1 MTHETSAP
9 APGAAHTPTCQLLAR
24 QAADYR
30 GWWWVAPPRDPWL
43 EGGQGTA
50 ISADLAVR
58 AAWQAAGRPAYSPFE
73 PLPLDSQ
80 PAGDEETPKGAVLFW
95 PKSHAL
101 GEWWL
106 LWLCATLPEGT
117 PLQLV
122 GENQGGIKRVLK
134 VLAALGLDCRKLDS
148 ARRCSLFETRLSR
161 VAIAPE
167 SAWTAFEVEPEGERL
182 VLASHPGV
190 FGHGK
195 LDDGTRLLLETLP
208 AVLPSGGAEMLD
220 MGCGDGILAAWLARR
235 GAAVTAVDVN
245 AFAVEATRR
254 TLAANGLAGEA
265 LSGEA
270 LSGEALSREAL
281 SGEALESDVY
291 SALAGR
297 TFDAIVS
304 NPPFHQE
311 RAIDYGPAAR
321 LILEAPAHLKPGG
334 QLFLVANAFL
344 PYPDLLERAFG
355 GFEILAD
362 DRRFRVYRAIFPGLR

>member
-1 MTHETSAP
+1 MTADTLQAQ
-9 APGAAHTPTCQLLAR
+9 TPTCQLLAR

-43 EGGQGTA
+43 EGGLGTA
-50 ISADLAVR
+50 ISADFAVR
-58 AAWQAAGRPAYSPFE
+58 AAWQAAGRPAHSPFE
-73 PLPLDSQ
+73 PLPLASQ
-80 PAGDEETPKGAVLFW
+80 PAGDEEAPKGVVLFW

-134 VLAALGLDCRKLDS
+134 VLAALGLGCRKLDS
-148 ARRCSLFETRLSR
+148 ARRCSLFETRLGR
-161 VAIAPE
+161 VAIDPDA
-167 SAWTAFEVEPEGERL
+167 AWTAFEAEPDDERL
-182 VLASHPGV
+182 LLASHPGV

-195 LDDGTRLLLETLP
+195 LDDGTRLLLETL
-208 AVLPSGGAEMLD
+208 ATALPTGGGGAEGDASGDVFGDVLGDVLD

-265 LSGEA
+265 L
-270 LSGEALSREAL
+270 
-281 SGEALESDVY
+281 ESDVY

-297 TFDAIVS
+297 SFDAIVS

-321 LILEAPAHLKPGG
+321 LIGEAPAHLKPGG
-334 QLFLVANAFL
+334 QLLLVANAFL

-362 DRRFRVYRAIFPGLR
+362 DRRFRVYRAISPGRDSRSR

>member
-1 MTHETSAP
+1 MTHETSVP
-9 APGAAHTPTCQLLAR
+9 APGAAQTPTCQLLAR

-30 GWWWVAPPRDPWL
+30 GWWWLAPPRDPWL
-43 EGGQGTA
+43 ESGRGVA

-58 AAWQAAGRPAYSPFE
+58 AAWQAAGRPARSPFE
-73 PLPLDSQ
+73 PLPLDPQ
-80 PAGDEETPKGAVLFW
+80 PAGDEEAPKGAVLFW

-134 VLAALGLDCRKLDS
+134 VLAALGLGCRKLDS
-148 ARRCSLFETRLSR
+148 ARRCSLFETRLGP
-161 VAIAPE
+161 VGIDPDE
-167 SAWTAFEVEPEGERL
+167 AWTAFEVELDAERL
-182 VLASHPGV
+182 LLASHPGV

-208 AVLPSGGAEMLD
+208 GALPAGEGRALGDVLD

-254 TLAANGLAGEA
+254 TLAANGLVGEA
-265 LSGEA
+265 
-270 LSGEALSREAL
+270 R
-281 SGEALESDVY
+281 ESDVY

-334 QLFLVANAFL
+334 QLLLVANAFL

-362 DRRFRVYRAIFPGLR
+362 DRRFRVYRAVRR